1 MGNNKAIE
9 ILSKIVRK
17 EPINQEEHSFINEWQ
32 NKNSINQ
39 QIYIFVTT
47 KTSIDS
53 LPDSRIDYQTIYN
66 RIKESIDK
74 NEQLSIEE
82 PARSRRKTYSLS
94 NLWKYAAVFFFGIIS
109 AATAMY
115 LIPSGNSQAIS
126 EITVPK
132 GSVSEIILPDS
143 SIVTINS
150 NSKLSYANDFL
161 TGKRVVNLEGEAFF
175 KVKKTT
181 QR

>member
-1 MGNNKAIE
+1 MENNKAIE

-82 PARSRRKTYSLS
+82 PARSRRKTYLLS
-94 NLWKYAAVFFFGIIS
+94 NVWKYAPVF
-109 AATAMY
+109 
-115 LIPSGNSQAIS
+115 P
-126 EITVPK
+126 
-132 GSVSEIILPDS
+132 
-143 SIVTINS
+143 
-150 NSKLSYANDFL
+150 
-161 TGKRVVNLEGEAFF
+161 
-175 KVKKTT
+175 
-181 QR
+181 